1 MPRVAIINDVH
12 FGVRRSAGTT
22 PESRLALEKWMFE
35 QFDKCLAIPHDKLL
49 IAGDLF
55 DKRSVPEHV
64 MLEVVKRLRKEDC
77 SIMLGNH
84 DTSGI
89 SDGVTISS
97 AEFVAKLSGCE
108 IISAP
113 RLWEG
118 VYCIP
123 HLFNQQ
129 RHEEAIAEVPDDV
142 ILVTHCNIDN
152 PWASGEHSLN
162 LSLEEIKALELRGVA
177 ILAAHEHANRKQ
189 GIVTVLGNNFPS
201 SIADCLGGSK
211 YCHILEDGVLKPIE
225 TWNASDFCEMHHSEM
240 FPTDVRFIR
249 ITGECAVAEY
259 AEVVRK
265 IAAYRK
271 TSNAFIVASS
281 VKPVTKEQ
289 TEFEQNEVDQFNI
302 MELLLGQ
309 VDEDFREEVKS
320 CI

>member
-1 MPRVAIINDVH
+1 M
-12 FGVRRSAGTT
+12 GVRRSAGTT

-55 DKRSVPEHV
+55 DKRSVPEHI
-64 MLEVVKRLRKEDC
+64 MFEVIKRLRHEDC

-84 DTSGI
+84 CLG
-89 SDGVTISS
+89 GVNDQLTLSS

-108 IISAP
+108 IISEP
-113 RLWEG
+113 TVWEG
-118 VYCIP
+118 LYCIP

-142 ILVTHCNIDN
+142 ILVTHANIDN

-162 LSLEEIKALELRGVA
+162 LSLEEIKALELRGVTV
-177 ILAAHEHANRKQ
+177 LAAHEHANRKQ
-189 GIVTVLGNNFPS
+189 GIVTVLGNQYPS
-201 SIADCLGGSK
+201 SIADALGGSK
-211 YCHILEDGVLKPIE
+211 FCHILEDGVLTPIE
-225 TWNASDFCEMHHSEM
+225 TWNPTDFVEMHHSEM
-240 FPTDVRFIR
+240 YPTDVRFIR

-271 TSNAFIVASS
+271 TSKAFIVASS
-281 VKPVTKEQ
+281 VKPITKEQ
-289 TEFEQNEVDQFNI
+289 AKLEQNEVDQFNI

-309 VDEDFREEVKS
+309 VDEDFREEVAS